1 MKTMSTQYLTHRKM
15 HWSHDFPLQA
25 TPGLLTH
32 LNKSINCI
40 MLFRTEFAHDWC
52 VLGQRL
58 RHTLRAV
65 TPILLTRSR
74 GQRHSLLSWL
84 RHSRVITDI
93 GVTSETEHRVLT
105 SCQQDPGCRSVNYL
119 STLERETRKSWINPR
134 GSLIQYLQF
143 VSN

>member
-1 MKTMSTQYLTHRKM
+1 
-15 HWSHDFPLQA
+15 
-25 TPGLLTH
+25 
-32 LNKSINCI
+32 
-40 MLFRTEFAHDWC
+40 MLFGTEFAHDWC

-65 TPILLTRSR
+65 TPAHSEPGPASLSPLLTPTLAS
-74 GQRHSLLSWL
+74 
-84 RHSRVITDI
+84 VITDI

-143 VSN
+143 VRN